1 MEYLYCSNEN
11 ECHISFL
18 YYIQSK
24 LPSIIYREKFIG
36 DSNND
41 NHVTQG
47 FGYFYIEGKTK
58 FKIYPLY
65 KIKGS
70 DVHTEERYIK
80 TTIFNEWA
88 DNSKFLFQKKPF
100 LDNQDNDNQNEK
112 TKNNNNFIQLKG
124 TFNIYLL
131 LLLLLLLFCLF

>member
-1 MEYLYCSNEN
+1 MKFFIIMSLLMILSSHCENTIEYLYCSNEN

-70 DVHTEERYIK
+70 EQ
-80 TTIFNEWA
+80 FN
-88 DNSKFLFQKKPF
+88 FLF
-100 LDNQDNDNQNEK
+100 D
-112 TKNNNNFIQLKG
+112 
-124 TFNIYLL
+124 
-131 LLLLLLLFCLF
+131 